1 MKILVLEDD
10 NFISKQ
16 IKTYFELNNH
26 TVDTY
31 DNGEDLLENAL
42 LNSYDI
48 FLLDINTP
56 RKNGIETLRYIRKDG
71 ITTPAIFL
79 TALSNIDDVK
89 LGYDAG
95 CNDYVKKPFDLEEL
109 DLRIKN
115 IKKRFSIE
123 NEEIIKIF
131 PNTSLITQKHKLFID
146 NNEYKLTQK
155 ECEILLYFHSHR
167 KIVISSE
174 ELIRN
179 LWEYEDMPT
188 DTTIRVYIK
197 NLRLLLGKDAITTI
211 RGIGYYFE

>member
-1 MKILVLEDD
+1 MILSDILIYHLEQN
-10 NFISKQ
+10 NFNVI
-16 IKTYFELNNH
+16 H
-26 TVDTY
+26 V
-31 DNGEDLLENAL
+31 DNGEDAL
-42 LNSYDI
+42 KEAYSYKFDLMI
-48 FLLDINTP
+48 LDINVP
-56 RKNGIETLRYIRKDG
+56 QKSGLEVLNDLRTNYN
-71 ITTPAIFL
+71 TTPIIVV
-79 TALSNIDDVK
+79 TAYQSTQYMKNSFESGCDD
-89 LGYDAG
+89 YI
-95 CNDYVKKPFDLEEL
+95 KKPFDLEEL